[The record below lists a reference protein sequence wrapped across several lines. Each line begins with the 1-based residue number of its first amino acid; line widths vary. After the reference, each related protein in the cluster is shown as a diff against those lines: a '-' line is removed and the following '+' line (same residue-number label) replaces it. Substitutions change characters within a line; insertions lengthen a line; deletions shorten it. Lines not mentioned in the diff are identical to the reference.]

1 MTVDPAVVPGLLL
14 LALELAALAAVGYV
28 VVRVALRQDD
38 ERMALAQGLAVGPA
52 LWAVTVNFILYLVP
66 GLAGAA
72 VGWGVVLTVGAVL
85 AWRAPDRIR
94 PRPGV
99 AAGFAVAVLALVLAA
114 LASRQLM
121 GVSHP
126 ELRLG
131 LAAWIRAGGFP
142 PELAWSPGIPV
153 RFHYGPDVLIGLLAP
168 PSGPDLALVT
178 ELLSAFAWTSFALIV
193 ITALLRRAS
202 PIAVLVAA
210 PLLLANGLWTWT
222 TPAEGAILHGPI
234 PVGLP
239 EAGLRASLGDIYWPL
254 VELSPNV
261 RLTDLLADIEVPA
274 YTLAYALTFVVLE
287 YAARSEDWS
296 WRGSVT
302 LAGLVGF
309 LGLLMT
315 SLVPVVVVVWA
326 GLTVWHVL
334 RARRSGS
341 MRGEALRG
349 GAGLAL
355 AGLLILVGGGAF
367 TGILDGAPPS
377 GLELAQSFE
386 PGGWQVLGTVDPR
399 PGGAGLLGLGPLAV
413 AGLAAV
419 LARRDRLVLALA
431 AGAGLFALAW
441 LALNYPPAPWD
452 LNRLAGHARNLALV
466 ALLLAMT
473 SRLGDLRS
481 TRQRYA
487 AGLVAILI
495 TWPTVVA
502 PVRSLGLA
510 IGHGVQLANAHWV
523 REELIDQG
531 VDVPLRR
538 YRLPSMSARV
548 ADYIR
553 NHTSL
558 DARILAP
565 KPSHWHVLFA
575 TGRPNNAGIADF
587 THLNY
592 YPGPEFL
599 DAINYLEPAAIQ
611 RLDIEYVLATD
622 AWAAALPQRAQTWLA
637 DPGLFELLVQDGDE
651 RLFRV
656 RQAFLRLDVSPA
668 PESFAALRQAVPP
681 TATAYLVVPPT
692 DLGTLRV
699 AATLNHARLLGE
711 VDPRLLH
718 LIGPAKWR
726 VDPLVDEVP
735 DLVVLPIDFTPW
747 MFETSAREP
756 IWWGDGVAVYAPSG
770 AVAPIVDAPAPAA
783 PQPGDPPPVRIEVTD
798 VTVAN
803 GGIEFVASFHERS
816 PQGWTGQDWVVLD
829 GDRSPWAIPATAVRQ
844 GAESA
849 IAKWFAGLLSPGSA
863 TVRHAF
869 RFDAGDAGLSVRN
882 DAGAFVP
889 LPTSAADLGP
899 GGYTL
904 ALRLRHEYQPNQ
916 WRDAA
921 ILPVLRIKVPS
932 RGDVTY
938 ELFQEILD
946 ARVGVKTDPL
956 LRQRYA
962 DLRLAVD
969 LERQVEGGTVPDS
982 R

>member
-52 LWAVTVNFILYLVP
+52 LWGVIVNFILYVVP

-72 VGWGVVLTVGAVL
+72 VGWGVVLIVGAVL

-94 PRPGV
+94 PRPCV

-142 PELAWSPGIPV
+142 PELAWSPGVPV

-178 ELLSAFAWTSFALIV
+178 ELLSAFAWTSFVLIV

-287 YAARSEDWS
+287 YAARSERWS
-296 WRGSVT
+296 WSASLT

-326 GLTVWHVL
+326 GLAVWHVL

-341 MRGEALRG
+341 MRGEALRA

-377 GLELAQSFE
+377 GLELARSFE
-386 PGGWQVLGTVDPR
+386 PGSWQVLGTVDPR

-441 LALNYPPAPWD
+441 LALHYPPAPWD

-473 SRLGDLRS
+473 SRLGDLRA

-510 IGHGVQLANAHWV
+510 IGHGVQLANATWV

-531 VDVPLRR
+531 VDIPLRR

-553 NHTSL
+553 NHTAV

-592 YPGPEFL
+592 FPGPEFL

-611 RLDIEYVLATD
+611 RLDIEYLHATD

-637 DPGLFELLVQDGDE
+637 DPGLFELLVEDDDE

-656 RQAFLRLDVSPA
+656 RQAFLSLDVPPT

-681 TATAYLVVPPT
+681 TATAYLVVPPVEPS
-692 DLGTLRV
+692 TLRV
-699 AATLNHARLLGE
+699 AATLSHARLVGE
-711 VDPRLLH
+711 IDPRLLH
-718 LIGPAKWR
+718 AIRSAQWH
-726 VDPLVDEVP
+726 VDSLTDETP
-735 DLVVLPIDFTPW
+735 ELVVLPTSAIPW
-747 MFETSAREP
+747 MFHPSARSP
-756 IWWGDGVAVYAPSG
+756 VWRRDDIAIYAPDG
-770 AVAPIVDAPAPAA
+770 AVPRIFDPPVLDAGPS
-783 PQPGDPPPVRIEVTD
+783 GDPPPVSLKVTD
-798 VTVAN
+798 VTMED
-803 GGIEFVASFHERS
+803 GIIEFVASFAERVAE
-816 PQGWTGQDWVVLD
+816 GWTGQDWVILE
-829 GDRSPWAIPATAVRQ
+829 GDQSPWAIPAAALRRGGEPT
-844 GAESA
+844 
-849 IAKWFAGLLSPGSA
+849 IAKWFGGLLAAGSA
-863 TVRHAF
+863 TVRHVY

-889 LPTSAADLGP
+889 VPTSSADLGP

-921 ILPVLRIKVPS
+921 VIPVLRIRVAETGEAS
-932 RGDVTY
+932 FEILGDV
-938 ELFQEILD
+938 LD
-946 ARVGVKTDPL
+946 ERL
-956 LRQRYA
+956 L
-962 DLRLAVD
+962 
-969 LERQVEGGTVPDS
+969 P
-982 R
+982 